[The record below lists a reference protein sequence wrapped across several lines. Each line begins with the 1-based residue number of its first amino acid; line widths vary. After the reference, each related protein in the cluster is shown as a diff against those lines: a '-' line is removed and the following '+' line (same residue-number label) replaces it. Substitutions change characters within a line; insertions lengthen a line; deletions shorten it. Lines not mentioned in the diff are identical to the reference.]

1 MKTKKN
7 PPVDRGKL
15 LIALECCRMA
25 ECKACPYDTDPN
37 DFGTCAH
44 VVRDALAYICY
55 LEEQLEEA
63 LGHDA

>member
-1 MKTKKN
+1 MKIKKN

-25 ECKACPYDTDPN
+25 ECKSCPYDTDPN
-37 DFGTCAH
+37 DFDSCQL

-55 LEEQLEEA
+55 LEERLEEV

>member
-1 MKTKKN
+1 METKKN

-25 ECKACPYDTDPN
+25 ECMARPYDTDPN
-37 DFGTCAH
+37 DFDTCQL
-44 VVRDALAYICY
+44 VVRDAMAYICY
-55 LEEQLEEA
+55 LEERLEEA